1 MPVHCVSMYTHVF
14 VGDFASW
21 FAKEY
26 GQGAKKIEGTQMP
39 IMLAKFCAGLNG
51 LERTG
56 FHS

>member
-1 MPVHCVSMYTHVF
+1 MSVLCVSMYTHVF
-14 VGDFASW
+14 VGDFASLL
-21 FAKEY
+21 ANEY

-39 IMLAKFCAGLNG
+39 IMLVKFCADLNG